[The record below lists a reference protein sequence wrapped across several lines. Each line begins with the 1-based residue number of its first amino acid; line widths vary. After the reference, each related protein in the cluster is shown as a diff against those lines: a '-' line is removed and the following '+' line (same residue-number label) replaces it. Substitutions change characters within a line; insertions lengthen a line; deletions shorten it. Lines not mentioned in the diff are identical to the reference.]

1 MEDMLCSALSFL
13 GLMSTLNGQHLN
25 TAVYEEG
32 PHYTRLSSDIPG
44 YHEDAHIR
52 QFHRRE
58 RAKKRRAEEYR
69 WHR

>member
-1 MEDMLCSALSFL
+1 MEDMLCLALSFL
-13 GLMSTLNGQHLN
+13 GLMSTLNGQHLK

-32 PHYTRLSSDIPG
+32 PHSTRLSSHIPVS
-44 YHEDAHIR
+44 HEDAHIR

-58 RAKKRRAEEYR
+58 RAKKRRAEEGR

>member
-1 MEDMLCSALSFL
+1 MEDMPCLALSFL

-58 RAKKRRAEEYR
+58 RAKKRRAEECR

>member
-1 MEDMLCSALSFL
+1 MEDILCLDLRFL
-13 GLMSTLNGQHLN
+13 GLMGTLNGQHLN

-44 YHEDAHIR
+44 YHEEAHIR
-52 QFHRRE
+52 QCHRRE
-58 RAKKRRAEEYR
+58 RAKKRRAEEGR